1 MTEMVHFTNG
11 TDPQAQLVEPIVQ
24 FCDRGQQFTLA
35 VFGGQERTVPVYFCP
50 WCGTRLTD
58 LE

>member
-11 TDPQAQLVEPIVQ
+11 SDPQAQFVEPIVQ
-24 FCDRGQQFTLA
+24 FCDRGQQFILA
-35 VFGGQERTVPVYFCP
+35 VFGGQERTVPIYFCP